1 MRASSADRLD
11 RTATDKNAFQVRRG
25 HVVAE
30 GSFVDSTE
38 LGQRERLGRKR
49 EPDVGVRE
57 LRPEPVAAGEDDR
70 AVIERGLGECV
81 DRVPR
86 RVGGHA
92 RVDTEWDESDECGRE
107 LPPIGMARRVA
118 PGAELLEMR
127 YLADVDLRRKVPL
140 DRALERLVL
149 GQRASRKRPGSGEGL
164 ACSLPE
170 KHAQGAVAHLEY
182 RRECGVRGSNE
193 WGGRLSHEVIDSEA
207 KTTMAN
213 SSNPLRDTDLALVVV
228 GGGVAGLF
236 SALCAAT
243 EGDVL
248 VLTKG
253 PLLSSTSLLA
263 QGGIAAAVGDD
274 DDPAL
279 HAEDTLRTGRGL
291 CRPTAV
297 SVLSEEAPAR
307 IRDLVELGVEFDEG
321 LGLEGGHSR
330 RRVVHAGGAATGDRV
345 ARMLAGRVL
354 AHPRITVAEGERMV
368 SIWRDDERCVGVV
381 TDQRTVAARATLLS
395 TGGAAALWERTT
407 NPAGAVGEGMTAA
420 YRAGAAL
427 ADLEFVQFHPT
438 TLVDSSLL
446 LSEALRGE
454 GALLLDEQG
463 NRFTD
468 ELAPRDVVARE
479 IAARGTVLLDL
490 RPIDRG
496 RFPSLMSSLL
506 EEGYDPSQTAI
517 PVAPAAH
524 YSVGGVVT
532 DLNGRSELPGLYAA
546 GECAATGVHGAN
558 RLASNSLLECL
569 VFGRRAALSA
579 LAEPALPT
587 RMPDVTAPPE
597 PDLVTPELRSA
608 LWRDCGLIR
617 DAAGLANLHDAPH
630 LLTRLI
636 AESALTREESRGSHF
651 RVDYPAES
659 EVFERHVVLRQGQEP
674 SLETWL

>member
-1 MRASSADRLD
+1 MRN
-11 RTATDKNAFQVRRG
+11 ATFTG
-25 HVVAE
+25 
-30 GSFVDSTE
+30 
-38 LGQRERLGRKR
+38 
-49 EPDVGVRE
+49 
-57 LRPEPVAAGEDDR
+57 PE
-70 AVIERGLGECV
+70 
-81 DRVPR
+81 
-86 RVGGHA
+86 
-92 RVDTEWDESDECGRE
+92 
-107 LPPIGMARRVA
+107 
-118 PGAELLEMR
+118 
-127 YLADVDLRRKVPL
+127 
-140 DRALERLVL
+140 
-149 GQRASRKRPGSGEGL
+149 
-164 ACSLPE
+164 
-170 KHAQGAVAHLEY
+170 
-182 RRECGVRGSNE
+182 
-193 WGGRLSHEVIDSEA
+193 
-207 KTTMAN
+207 
-213 SSNPLRDTDLALVVV
+213 TDLSLVVV

-236 SALCAAT
+236 AALCAAA

-263 QGGIAAAVGDD
+263 QGGIAAGVGEDD
-274 DDPAL
+274 EPSL

-291 CRPTAV
+291 CRPSAV
-297 SVLSEEAPAR
+297 EVLTEDAPAR

-345 ARMLAGRVL
+345 ARKLAERVL
-354 AHPRITVAEGERMV
+354 AHPRIHIAEGERML

-381 TDQRTVAARATLLS
+381 TERRAVAARATLLS
-395 TGGAAALWERTT
+395 TGGGAALWERTT
-407 NPAGAVGEGMTAA
+407 NPAGAVGDGMAAA

-490 RPIDRG
+490 RQIDRG
-496 RFPSLMSSLL
+496 RFPSLMGSLI
-506 EEGYDPSQTAI
+506 EEGYDPSLSPI

-524 YSVGGVVT
+524 YTVGGVLT
-532 DLNGRSELPGLYAA
+532 DLDGRSELPGLYAA

-579 LAEPALPT
+579 LAEPPIPRRL
-587 RMPDVTAPPE
+587 PDV
-597 PDLVTPELRSA
+597 PDVPAFDAVTPELRSA

-617 DAAGLANLHDAPH
+617 DAAGLSNLLVSPH

-651 RVDYPAES
+651 RVDYPSES
-659 EVFERHVVLRQGQEP
+659 EAFERHVVLRSGQGP
-674 SLETWL
+674 SLEAWR